1 MVNCSNKQSAKQT
14 RRLFSFVNR
23 WPNDTTLMTRN
34 KNTDSAA
41 MCDAPNIRKF
51 VLSSK
56 KGLKLISNTKWVP
69 FSSIFSIFSSNLSFV
84 LDTMSNNNNN
94 STNNKFHTSALS
106 PSATA
111 VGLFLAA
118 NDSTIKFE
126 TSSYEL
132 TPGLWE
138 TRKSRILFDLNP
150 NRRVP
155 GSLLFQLVLFFS
167 LRKNLKFSKQF

>member
-1 MVNCSNKQSAKQT
+1 M
-14 RRLFSFVNR
+14 
-23 WPNDTTLMTRN
+23 
-34 KNTDSAA
+34 
-41 MCDAPNIRKF
+41 
-51 VLSSK
+51 
-56 KGLKLISNTKWVP
+56 
-69 FSSIFSIFSSNLSFV
+69 
-84 LDTMSNNNNN
+84 
-94 STNNKFHTSALS
+94 STNSVNKFHTSALS

-118 NDSTIKFE
+118 NESIKFE

-155 GSLLFQLVLFFS
+155 GVHCCLRCVASFLFCSFVDVC
-167 LRKNLKFSKQF
+167 